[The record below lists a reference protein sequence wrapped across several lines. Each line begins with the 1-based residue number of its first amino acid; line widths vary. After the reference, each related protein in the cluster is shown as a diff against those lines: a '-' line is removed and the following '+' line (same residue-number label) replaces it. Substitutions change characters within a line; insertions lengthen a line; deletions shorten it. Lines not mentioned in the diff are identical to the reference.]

1 MKSPNLITLAVIAAL
16 AIGVFVWFRTN
27 TKKLFKMAE
36 FRVKGIK
43 FGKMEGINIPVDVNI
58 EIFNPSDFAVPVKSY
73 KVEIHKKLG
82 SKTELLSTSNVA
94 SVNIPA
100 NGTILNKITFNVNIL
115 QVLDTAISA
124 FSWDLDLDKIA
135 SDVQSELAGK
145 VMLKVYAEVYNQF
158 IEREINL

>member
-36 FRVKGIK
+36 FRVKGLK
-43 FGKMEGINIPVDVNI
+43 VGKISGLNVPVDVNI
-58 EIFNPSDFAVPVKSY
+58 EIFNPSDFAVPVKNY

-94 SVNIPA
+94 SVNVPA

-115 QVLDTAISA
+115 QILDTAVSA
-124 FSWDLDLDKIA
+124 LSWDWNKIA
-135 SDVQSELAGK
+135 DDVQSELAGK